1 MNPPTANEDQEV
13 RDTAKA
19 NAHELKKCSFKYSV
33 VGSLTKAVYSNIITN
48 LRNFMFVSEM

>member
-1 MNPPTANEDQEV
+1 MTANEDQEV